1 MRRVFACLCLCALCG
16 CELIADFDRD
26 KLTPPDAGSITSL
39 TGKPPTTRPTE
50 DGGDEADAGKR

>member
-26 KLTPPDAGSITSL
+26 KLTPPDAGITPL
-39 TGKPPTTRPTE
+39 TSTPLPARPTE
-50 DGGDEADAGKR
+50 DGGDESDAGQR